1 VDGEGAATWMVKA
14 AAWWSGRR
22 GGRCSSLGST
32 TEMRHGVAAARVERS
47 GGLSQGKLED
57 RVVRPPVIGLPNDRL

>member
-1 VDGEGAATWMVKA
+1 VDGEGAA
-14 AAWWSGRR
+14 AWWSRRR
-22 GGRCSSLGST
+22 GGRCSSSLGSA

-57 RVVRPPVIGLPNDRL
+57 RVVRAPVIGLPNDRI